1 MIRILFPLHWT
12 GPIRTGLLAGL
23 VIVSLL
29 VAPVRADVTVDP
41 ATEQVIDG
49 ALRYLAT
56 QQLPN
61 GAWGTQHQAAITAYA
76 IMAYITAGHLPGEG
90 PYGQQLDNGLRFLLD
105 CVRPDGYIAAPT
117 GASNMYGHGI
127 ATIVL
132 GELYGQTNNEEIRP
146 RLQRAIDCILASQNN
161 QGGWRYNPRPADADM
176 SVSVLQVVAL
186 RVAINAGLD
195 VPQEAIDRA
204 VAYVKSCQHAPSGGF
219 TYMPR
224 RNDPGFA
231 RTAAAVYSLQVC
243 GLYDDP
249 MVAQGIKYLSENT
262 RDRGWFT
269 YGHFYAAPAHYMI
282 GGETWEKW
290 YREIHE
296 TLMTRVRRSGN
307 LAHWT
312 HIDGRQDGGEVYATA
327 AYTMILAMP
336 YNYLPL
342 YQR

>member
-1 MIRILFPLHWT
+1 MLISVA
-12 GPIRTGLLAGL
+12 LLAAPLRGE
-23 VIVSLL
+23 VS
-29 VAPVRADVTVDP
+29 VDP

-61 GAWGTQHQAAITAYA
+61 GAWSNEHQAAITAYA
-76 IMAYITAGHLPGEG
+76 LMAFITAGHLPGEG
-90 PYGQQLDNGLRFLLD
+90 PYSQNLENGLRFLLD

-117 GASNMYGHGI
+117 GNNNMYGHGI

-146 RLQRAIDCILASQNN
+146 RLQRAIDCILASQNK
-161 QGGWRYNPRPADADM
+161 QGGWRYQPRPTDADM
-176 SVSVLQVVAL
+176 SVTVLQVVAL

-204 VAYVKSCQHAPSGGF
+204 VEYVKSCQHEASGGF
-219 TYMPR
+219 TYMPHQ
-224 RNDPGFA
+224 NAPGFA

-249 MVAQGIKYLSENT
+249 MVSQGVAYL
-262 RDRGWFT
+262 RDNLNDRQWFT
-269 YGHFYAAPAHYMI
+269 YGHFYAAPVHYMI
-282 GGETWEKW
+282 GGEAWEKW
-290 YREIHE
+290 YQEIHS
-296 TLMTRVRRSGN
+296 TLMEHVQRSGN
-307 LAHWT
+307 VCYWS
-312 HIDGRQDGGEVYATA
+312 HIAGRRDGGDVYATA
-327 AYTMILAMP
+327 AYAMILAMP